1 MVNGDI
7 TITILGK
14 SSTGDSSDGTKKKK
28 EKSAADLMRE
38 TVRKILNPTKTAQEG
53 IINLFGGEDATNNA
67 INFGKS
73 IVKNALT
80 TAYDIAM
87 TEHNRYFTLTEDYIA
102 QNRMNSLTAQLGTAT
117 SMIGSAIAGAMAGL
131 DAGGIPGAIIG
142 ATVGVAITGTKLRVE
157 HDKKIEQ
164 HNMQLNA
171 VNAQTEFMASRASL
185 VNGGRGTEY

>member
-1 MVNGDI
+1 MTNGDI
-7 TITILGK
+7 TITILGG
-14 SSTGDSSDGTKKKK
+14 SGVGDGSGGAKKKK
-28 EKSAADLMRE
+28 EKSPADLMRE

-53 IINLFGGEDATNNA
+53 IINLFGGDDATNNA

-73 IVKNALT
+73 IIKNALT

-87 TEHNRYFTLTEDYIA
+87 MEHNRYFTLTEDYIA
-102 QNRMNSLTAQLGTAT
+102 QNRMNSLNAQISTALPMVT
-117 SMIGSAIAGAMAGL
+117 SVVSGVKVGL
-131 DAGGIPGAIIG
+131 EAGGVPGAIIG
-142 ATVGVAITGTKLRVE
+142 AISGGLITGIKLRTE